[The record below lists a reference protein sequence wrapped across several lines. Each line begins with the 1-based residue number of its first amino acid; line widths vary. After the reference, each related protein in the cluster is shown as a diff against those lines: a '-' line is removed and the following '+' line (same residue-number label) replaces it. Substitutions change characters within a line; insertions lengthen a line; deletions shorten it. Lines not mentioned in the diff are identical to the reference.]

1 MMKLQPLF
9 KNTGYGFQFFLFLG
23 LLLFGLLFG
32 MLVALLILHFAYG
45 MELGASAN
53 FLSDSENLTPARI
66 MQMTSQ
72 VGLFL
77 FPPLMLAWVVSEKP
91 LRFLGIEPIHYP
103 KTLLPAVVLMFASL
117 PLVHGLSELNH
128 AIQLP
133 SAFNGLEEWMKHKEA
148 QAEEMTKFFLSVDTL
163 TGLGINLVMIALL
176 PAIGEELVFRSVL
189 QPYMMVFVRN
199 KHLALVLTA
208 LIFSF
213 IHFQFYGLI
222 PRFALGL
229 FLGYFYY
236 WSGSILVP
244 MLMHFVNNGA
254 AVLGFY
260 LYHNGYTS
268 TSMDDLGSTTNFG
281 YVALSL
287 LFVAGLM
294 WSGFKLRS
302 TK

>member
-9 KNTGYGFQFFLFLG
+9 KHTSYGFQFFLFLG

-32 MLVALLILHFAYG
+32 MLLALLILHFAYG

-66 MQMTSQ
+66 MQMASQ

-91 LRFLGIEPIHYP
+91 MRFLGITPIRNP
-103 KTLLPAVVLMFASL
+103 KILLPAVLLMFASL

-133 SAFNGLEEWMKHKEA
+133 AALSGLEEWMKLKET
-148 QAEEMTKFFLSVDTL
+148 QAEEMTKFFLSVDSL
-163 TGLGINLVMIALL
+163 AGLGINLVMIALL

-199 KHLALVLTA
+199 KHIALVLTA

-236 WSGSILVP
+236 WSGSIFVS

-260 LYHNGYTS
+260 LYHNGYTN
-268 TSMDDLGSTTNFG
+268 TSMEDMGSTTSLG
-281 YVALSL
+281 YVALSIII
-287 LFVAGLM
+287 VIGLM
-294 WSGFKLRS
+294 WIGYKLRS

>member
-9 KNTGYGFQFFLFLG
+9 KHTSYGFQFFLFLG

-32 MLVALLILHFAYG
+32 MLLALIILHFAYG
-45 MELGASAN
+45 MELGATAN
-53 FLSDSENLTPARI
+53 FLNDSENLAPARI
-66 MQMTSQ
+66 MQMVSQ

-77 FPPLMLAWVVSEKP
+77 FPPLMLAWAVNEKP
-91 LRFLGIEPIHYP
+91 MRFLGVAPIRNP
-103 KTLLPAVVLMFASL
+103 KILLPAVLLMFASL

-133 SAFNGLEEWMKHKEA
+133 AALSGLEEWMKLKET
-148 QAEEMTKFFLSVDTL
+148 QAEEMTKFFLSVDSL
-163 TGLGINLVMIALL
+163 AGLGINLVMIALL

-236 WSGSILVP
+236 WSGSIFVS

-260 LYHNGYTS
+260 LHHNGYTS

-281 YVALSL
+281 YVMMSIF
-287 LFVAGLM
+287 FVAGLM
-294 WSGFKLRS
+294 WMGYKWRS
-302 TK
+302 SK

>member
-9 KNTGYGFQFFLFLG
+9 KNTSYGFQFFLFLG
-23 LLLFGLLFG
+23 LLVFGLLMG
-32 MLVALLILHFAYG
+32 MLIALLILHFVFGIA
-45 MELGASAN
+45 LGGSAN
-53 FLSDSENLTPARI
+53 FLSDSANLTPARV
-66 MQMTSQ
+66 MQITSQ
-72 VGLFL
+72 IGLFL
-77 FPPLMLAWVVSEKP
+77 FPPLMLAIVVSEKP
-91 LRFLGIEPIHYP
+91 SRFLGFNAIKDYKI
-103 KTLLPAVVLMFASL
+103 LLPALALMFVSL
-117 PLVHGLSELNH
+117 PLVHGLSDLNH

-133 SAFNGLEEWMKHKEA
+133 SWLNGLEEWMKLKET
-148 QAEEMTKFFLSVDTL
+148 QAEEMNHFFLSVDNL
-163 TGLGINLVMIALL
+163 PGLGINLVMIALL

-199 KHLALVLTA
+199 KHLALILTA

-222 PRFALGL
+222 PRFVLGL

-236 WSGSILVP
+236 WSGSILVS

-260 LYHNGYTS
+260 LYHNGYTN
-268 TSMDDLGSTTNFG
+268 TSMEDMGSSTNLGL
-281 YVALSL
+281 VVLSIV
-287 LFVAGLM
+287 FVAGLM
-294 WSGFKLRS
+294 WSGFKLRN

>member
-9 KNTGYGFQFFLFLG
+9 KHTSYGFQFFLFLG

-32 MLVALLILHFAYG
+32 MLLALIILHFAYG
-45 MELGASAN
+45 MELGATSN
-53 FLSDSENLTPARI
+53 FLNDSENLAPARI
-66 MQMTSQ
+66 MQMVSQ

-77 FPPLMLAWVVSEKP
+77 FPPLMLAWAVNEKP
-91 LRFLGIEPIHYP
+91 MRFLGVAPIRNP
-103 KTLLPAVVLMFASL
+103 KILLPAVLLMFASL

-133 SAFNGLEEWMKHKEA
+133 AALSGLEEWMKLKET
-148 QAEEMTKFFLSVDTL
+148 QAEEMTKFFLSVDSL
-163 TGLGINLVMIALL
+163 AGLGINLVMIALL

-236 WSGSILVP
+236 WSGSIFVS

-260 LYHNGYTS
+260 LHHNGYTS
-268 TSMDDLGSTTNFG
+268 TSMDDLGSATNFG
-281 YVALSL
+281 YVMMSIF
-287 LFVAGLM
+287 FVAGLM
-294 WSGFKLRS
+294 WMGYKWRS
-302 TK
+302 SK

>member
-9 KNTGYGFQFFLFLG
+9 KHTSYGFQFFLFLG

-32 MLVALLILHFAYG
+32 MLLALIILHFAYG
-45 MELGASAN
+45 MELGATAN
-53 FLSDSENLTPARI
+53 FLNDSENLAPARI
-66 MQMTSQ
+66 MQMVSQ

-77 FPPLMLAWVVSEKP
+77 FPPLLLGWAVNEKP
-91 LRFLGIEPIHYP
+91 MRFLGVAPIRNP
-103 KTLLPAVVLMFASL
+103 KILLPAVLLMFASL

-133 SAFNGLEEWMKHKEA
+133 AALSGLEEWMKLKET
-148 QAEEMTKFFLSVDTL
+148 QAEEMTKFFLSVDSL
-163 TGLGINLVMIALL
+163 PGLAIILVMIALL

-236 WSGSILVP
+236 WSGSIFVS

-260 LYHNGYTS
+260 LHHNGYTS
-268 TSMDDLGSTTNFG
+268 TSMDDLGSATNFG
-281 YVALSL
+281 YVAMSIF
-287 LFVAGLM
+287 FVAGLM
-294 WSGFKLRS
+294 WMGYKWRS
-302 TK
+302 SK

>member
-9 KNTGYGFQFFLFLG
+9 KHTSYGFQFFLFLG

-32 MLVALLILHFAYG
+32 MLLALIILHFAYG
-45 MELGASAN
+45 MELGATAN
-53 FLSDSENLTPARI
+53 FLNDSENLAPARI
-66 MQMTSQ
+66 MQMVSQ

-77 FPPLMLAWVVSEKP
+77 FPPLMLAWAVSEKTM
-91 LRFLGIEPIHYP
+91 RFLGVAPSRNP
-103 KTLLPAVVLMFASL
+103 KILLPAVLLMFASL

-133 SAFNGLEEWMKHKEA
+133 AALSGLEEWMKLKET
-148 QAEEMTKFFLSVDTL
+148 QAEEMTKFFLSVDSL
-163 TGLGINLVMIALL
+163 AGLGINLVMIALL

-236 WSGSILVP
+236 WSGSIFVS

-260 LYHNGYTS
+260 LYHNGYTN
-268 TSMDDLGSTTNFG
+268 TSMEDMGSTTSLG
-281 YVALSL
+281 YVALSIII
-287 LFVAGLM
+287 VTGLM
-294 WSGFKLRS
+294 WMGYKWRS
-302 TK
+302 SK